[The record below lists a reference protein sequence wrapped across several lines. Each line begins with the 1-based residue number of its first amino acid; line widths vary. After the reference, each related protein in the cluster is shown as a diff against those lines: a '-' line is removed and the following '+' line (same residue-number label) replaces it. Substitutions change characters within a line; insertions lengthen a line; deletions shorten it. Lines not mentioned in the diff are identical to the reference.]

1 MHFLPARYMRSQ
13 SPRPFGCGSAVFQ
26 RSFKLATGRDFPAWT
41 MSNSH
46 KEQHMSRAIIAPALP
61 NDLSSRD
68 LPVLSDSPAFS
79 MNVRQ
84 TSHKTHQLLISTSC

>member
-1 MHFLPARYMRSQ
+1 
-13 SPRPFGCGSAVFQ
+13 
-26 RSFKLATGRDFPAWT
+26 
-41 MSNSH
+41 
-46 KEQHMSRAIIAPALP
+46 MSRAIIAPALP